1 MYGKRNKI
9 REIREK
15 MLLTQE
21 EFAKL
26 LGVSRQTVYFWESGK
41 CEISKDNLEK
51 IKEIKKKR
59 D

>member
-1 MYGKRNKI
+1 
-9 REIREK
+9 